1 MDIQVPYIRHKRKY
15 GEGEF
20 RLGKVVQLD
29 PSIYS
34 YSYAMYIK
42 NESITEFM
50 DILTGKV
57 NFKEA
62 NENDVVENK
71 VMEFLESRL
80 INEGISETSSIE
92 DDDFQDK
99 DKDKDEDY

>member
-1 MDIQVPYIRHKRKY
+1 
-15 GEGEF
+15 
-20 RLGKVVQLD
+20 
-29 PSIYS
+29 
-34 YSYAMYIK
+34 MYIK

-92 DDDFQDK
+92 DDDF
-99 DKDKDEDY
+99 

>member
-1 MDIQVPYIRHKRKY
+1 M
-15 GEGEF
+15 
-20 RLGKVVQLD
+20 D

-62 NENDVVENK
+62 NENDVIENK

-92 DDDFQDK
+92 DDDF
-99 DKDKDEDY
+99 

>member
-1 MDIQVPYIRHKRKY
+1 
-15 GEGEF
+15 
-20 RLGKVVQLD
+20 
-29 PSIYS
+29 
-34 YSYAMYIK
+34 
-42 NESITEFM
+42 M

-92 DDDFQDK
+92 DDDF
-99 DKDKDEDY
+99 

>member
-1 MDIQVPYIRHKRKY
+1 
-15 GEGEF
+15 
-20 RLGKVVQLD
+20 
-29 PSIYS
+29 
-34 YSYAMYIK
+34 MYIK

-62 NENDVVENK
+62 NENDVIENK

-92 DDDFQDK
+92 DDDF
-99 DKDKDEDY
+99 